1 MKKKILHHTSIM
13 IIFAVLVTFLAASV
27 VTYNKL
33 NTYMQRGVREEAQY
47 ICLAMDEYGD
57 SFLTKKL
64 QTVSSSRVTLIR
76 KDGTVLYDSEAS
88 PKKLANHS
96 DRPEFIQAEKN
107 GKSESIRY
115 SETFAKKTFYY
126 AAKLD
131 DGNVLRVGKTV
142 DSIYSTWISS
152 LAVLGLLMLLVLIL
166 EFVFA
171 QRQTRELIRP
181 VNDLDLEHPLNNVC
195 YEELR
200 PLLVRVDE
208 QNRQIRQQV
217 KELKEAE
224 EIRKEFSA
232 NVSHELKT
240 PLTSISGYA
249 EIMMN
254 GLVKSEDMQGF
265 SERIYKEASRMI
277 TLVGDI
283 IKLSKLDE
291 GSVELEKENVDLYQ
305 MTREIVSRLALQ
317 AEKRRIQVEVVGE
330 HVECFGIRQILDE
343 MIYNICENAIKYNK
357 ENGKVNIWVGNTLNG
372 KKVIVQDTGIGI
384 PKEHQDRIFE
394 RFYRVDKSHSRETGG
409 TGLGLS
415 IVKHGALLHN
425 AEIHVESEEGKGTKM
440 ELIFHC

>member
-64 QTVSSSRVTLIR
+64 RTVSSSRVTLIR

-126 AAKLD
+126 AVKLD

-240 PLTSISGYA
+240 PLMSISGYA
-249 EIMMN
+249 ELMMN
-254 GLVKSEDMQGF
+254 GMVRPENIADF
-265 SERIYKEASRMI
+265 SGRIYKEANRLGN
-277 TLVGDI
+277 LVADI
-283 IKLSKLDE
+283 IQLSRLDE
-291 GSVELEKENVDLYQ
+291 QQDEVVSMESVELNELAEDVVNNLQDQAQKKNISLRYYGHPVTIQGVRHVLY
-305 MTREIVSRLALQ
+305 
-317 AEKRRIQVEVVGE
+317 
-330 HVECFGIRQILDE
+330 E
-343 MIYNICENAIKYNK
+343 MLYNIADNAVRYTNPGGHIYIYV
-357 ENGKVNIWVGNTLNG
+357 GKNREG
-372 KKVIVQDTGIGI
+372 KAYYRVEDDGIGI
-384 PKEHQDRIFE
+384 PKSEQKRIFE
-394 RFYRVDKSHSRETGG
+394 RFYRVDKSHSRQTGG

-415 IVKHGALLHN
+415 IVKHGATLHH
-425 AEIHVESEEGKGTKM
+425 AQIHVDSDLGKGTKM
-440 ELIFHC
+440 ELRF

>member
-126 AAKLD
+126 AVKLD

-142 DSIYSTWISS
+142 DSIYSTWTSS

-240 PLTSISGYA
+240 PLMSISGYA
-249 EIMMN
+249 ELMMN
-254 GLVKSEDMQGF
+254 GMVRPENIADF
-265 SERIYKEASRMI
+265 SGRIYKEANRLGN
-277 TLVGDI
+277 LVADI
-283 IKLSKLDE
+283 IQLSRLDE
-291 GSVELEKENVDLYQ
+291 QQDEVVSMESVELNELAEDVVNNLQDQAQKKNISLRYYGHPVTIQGVRHVLY
-305 MTREIVSRLALQ
+305 
-317 AEKRRIQVEVVGE
+317 
-330 HVECFGIRQILDE
+330 E
-343 MIYNICENAIKYNK
+343 MLYNIADNAVRYTNPGGHIYIYV
-357 ENGKVNIWVGNTLNG
+357 GKNREG
-372 KKVIVQDTGIGI
+372 KAYYRVEDDGIGI
-384 PKEHQDRIFE
+384 PKSEQKRIFE
-394 RFYRVDKSHSRETGG
+394 RFYRVDKSHSRQTGG

-415 IVKHGALLHN
+415 IVKHGATLHH
-425 AEIHVESEEGKGTKM
+425 AQIHVDSDLGKGTKM
-440 ELIFHC
+440 ELRF

>member
-27 VTYNKL
+27 VTYSKL

-64 QTVSSSRVTLIR
+64 RTVSSSRVTLIR

-126 AAKLD
+126 AVKLD

-240 PLTSISGYA
+240 PLMSISGYA
-249 EIMMN
+249 ELMMN
-254 GLVKSEDMQGF
+254 GMVPADHIREF
-265 SERIYKEASRMI
+265 SGRIYHESIRLSN
-277 TLVGDI
+277 LVADI
-283 IKLSKLDE
+283 IQLSRLDE
-291 GSVELEKENVDLYQ
+291 KNSDLPFEPVDLY
-305 MTREIVSRLALQ
+305 ELAEDIVLHLDSAASKKNINVSLEGNSVTVQGVR
-317 AEKRRIQVEVVGE
+317 
-330 HVECFGIRQILDE
+330 HVIYE
-343 MIYNICENAIKYNK
+343 MLYNIADNAIRYTNQ
-357 ENGKVNIWVGNTLNG
+357 NGTVNIFTGTING
-372 KKVIVQDTGIGI
+372 HAFYRVEDNGIGI
-384 PKEHQDRIFE
+384 PENEQKRIFE
-394 RFYRVDKSHSRETGG
+394 RFYRVDKSHSRATGG

-415 IVKHGALLHN
+415 IVKHGAILHN
-425 AEIHVESEEGKGTKM
+425 AEIKLKSEPGKGTKM
-440 ELIFHC
+440 ELVF